1 MDSTKH
7 ILRVDLTYGAE
18 DKRSS
23 TVEGVDV
30 WIPVYVPELKL
41 AVRAPIRDERH
52 RKHTK
57 T

>member
-57 T
+57 I